1 MVPNRRRHTRQLVT
15 PPVYVAV
22 DGARNGGVLYDVA
35 EGGLAVD
42 LRDPRIA
49 GDPLHLEFDIPETG
63 RHFSAFARV
72 TWANEPG
79 NRVGVRFIDLSQ
91 ASDLQLK
98 EWIWTK
104 SIAPDG
110 AHVPGIPVV
119 DAAPVLDPVPQP
131 LRTPEPIA
139 SHWFKP
145 IADPPPP
152 PAPLFSFPSATILRE
167 LAPLAASTPQPLAL
181 PTVKPTEDPKPKEA
195 PAAAEG
201 ASASKEAPKI
211 AGVLP
216 DNDTVIPAGV
226 TAAKDDGSRI
236 VHDLRS
242 TLSQTK
248 TAPLPEPREAIAS
261 APGALDLRRRRRK
274 VLLTALVLVDL
285 LLLAVAVSVYTSE
298 DWRAGLV
305 VDDLKSRMV
314 SAFSLST
321 AIAPPRSVPARAPEP
336 KAAIKHAPA
345 QLTTRETP
353 TPVPVAALQP
363 QPASAI
369 PAVTQYDVMDAQNG
383 HHLMGT
389 GHTST
394 GITVRYERS
403 AQPEGQNSSA
413 TQPQSGGATAPEA
426 NSDPLPDPTGAGHVS
441 QQSSGE
447 RPTVQVMPDYPALAL
462 QQNIQGKVVLQA
474 IIAKDGTLRDVHLI
488 SAPSLLNSAVLNA
501 VKKWRYQPHYQNG
514 EPVEVDTQIVVN
526 FSITAK

>member
-1 MVPNRRRHTRQLVT
+1 MVPNRRRHARQLVT

-22 DGARNGGVLYDVA
+22 DGARNGGVLYDVG

-42 LRDPRIA
+42 LIDPRIA

-72 TWANEPG
+72 TWTSEPG
-79 NRVGVRFIDLSQ
+79 SRVGVRFIDLSQ

-104 SIAPDG
+104 SISTDG
-110 AHVPGIPVV
+110 VCSADIPVV
-119 DAAPVLDPVPQP
+119 EAAPVPDPVPQP
-131 LRTPEPIA
+131 QRAPEPIA

-145 IADPPPP
+145 IADLPPP

-181 PTVKPTEDPKPKEA
+181 PTVKPKEDPKPKEA
-195 PAAAEG
+195 AAKDAAAAKESPKAAG
-201 ASASKEAPKI
+201 VPSANDAGVP
-211 AGVLP
+211 AGVL
-216 DNDTVIPAGV
+216 
-226 TAAKDDGSRI
+226 AAKDDGSRI

-248 TAPLPEPREAIAS
+248 TAPLPEPREVIAP
-261 APGALDLRRRRRK
+261 APGALDLSRRRRK

-285 LLLAVAVSVYTSE
+285 LLLAVAVSVYTSQ

-305 VDDLKSRMV
+305 MDDLKSRIV
-314 SAFSLST
+314 NAFSAST
-321 AIAPPRSVPARAPEP
+321 AVAPPRSLSPPGPVES
-336 KAAIKHAPA
+336 KAAAKHTLVQPKPQEAHPA
-345 QLTTRETP
+345 
-353 TPVPVAALQP
+353 VPVVAVQP
-363 QPASAI
+363 QPSTSV
-369 PAVTQYDVMDAQNG
+369 PTVTQYDVMDAQNA

-394 GITVRYERS
+394 GITVRYERP
-403 AQPEGQNSSA
+403 AEPQGHNSSA
-413 TQPQSGGATAPEA
+413 TSESGVTTAPEA
-426 NSDPLPDPTGAGHVS
+426 TSAPRSDANSNGHVS

-514 EPVEVDTQIVVN
+514 EPVEVETQIVVD
-526 FSITAK
+526 FSIIAK